1 MSSSV
6 CGIFVS
12 MLFSYLKSPIE
23 EAIQSTL
30 LVSATM
36 VPIVMWLSSFL
47 NRRKEYHILRHPG
60 VKKDCSGPPYIYGE
74 LYLLFR

>member
-6 CGIFVS
+6 CGILVS

-36 VPIVMWLSSFL
+36 VPIIMWLLSVSS
-47 NRRKEYHILRHPG
+47 RKCQEEELVCRFVIMEYLAVIG
-60 VKKDCSGPPYIYGE
+60 VGE
-74 LYLLFR
+74 QL

>member
-36 VPIVMWLSSFL
+36 VPIVMWLLSVYL
-47 NRRKEYHILRHPG
+47 AVIG
-60 VKKDCSGPPYIYGE
+60 VGE
-74 LYLLFR
+74 